1 MHYCTQQHH
10 EKKNLSK
17 IFVWSYKTPGSCVKS
32 SNSGIKF
39 NFDFSYMYKAEKTI
53 TNTQSDCMSL
63 TIYFNSEDDQFSHAE
78 LTLCLFIERIQD
90 HDLG

>member
-1 MHYCTQQHH
+1 
-10 EKKNLSK
+10 
-17 IFVWSYKTPGSCVKS
+17 
-32 SNSGIKF
+32 
-39 NFDFSYMYKAEKTI
+39 MYKAEKTI

-63 TIYFNSEDDQFSHAE
+63 TMSEDDQFSHAE